1 MPFSFFHQMG
11 FSFLHLISFF
21 PYRETRRYCIGF
33 IEFFVCVRGFLKKE
47 RKKKSNFVLN
57 CITNTENTTRLHSP
71 SSKSRST

>member
-33 IEFFVCVRGFLKKE
+33 IEFFCLCKRFLEKE

-71 SSKSRST
+71 SSKGRST